1 MNWDELVH
9 PNSCWFI
16 PTHFCSSQFRLVH
29 PSSFGSFQ
37 FIPVHFSSSQF
48 ILVHP
53 SSFWFILVHFGS
65 YWTWMN
71 INELGY
77 WTMNQGGLG
86 WTKINK
92 FIPIHLGSVWFISIS
107 FILIPIHLVYHGSF
121 QGISVH
127 FVFPSSSQ
135 PIQVNFHPLGSSQF
149 IGSFHQFIMKWDE
162 PGSTEMNGDEMGY
175 WTMNRGELRWT
186 RWIETNQD
194 ELCWTRMSQ
203 NYLEFP
209 KWTGNVPRWTEITGL
224 SQFISV
230 HFGSSKFTLVH
241 FSLVWF
247 IPVHFGSSSL
257 IHPSSL

>member
-1 MNWDELVH
+1 MQNTDFWSSEYGNLDFKVGMSAKWTRMNFAALRDELRWTCSSKFMLVH
-9 PNSCWFI
+9 PNSFLFI
-16 PTHFCSSQFRLVH
+16 TVQVGSSQLISVH
-29 PSSFGSFQ
+29 PSSFQ
-37 FIPVHFSSSQF
+37 FISVHFSSSLF

-71 INELGY
+71 IHKLGY

-149 IGSFHQFIMKWDE
+149 ILAHS
-162 PGSTEMNGDEMGY
+162 
-175 WTMNRGELRWT
+175 
-186 RWIETNQD
+186 
-194 ELCWTRMSQ
+194 
-203 NYLEFP
+203 
-209 KWTGNVPRWTEITGL
+209 
-224 SQFISV
+224 IS
-230 HFGSSKFTLVH
+230 S
-241 FSLVWF
+241 
-247 IPVHFGSSSL
+247 
-257 IHPSSL
+257 